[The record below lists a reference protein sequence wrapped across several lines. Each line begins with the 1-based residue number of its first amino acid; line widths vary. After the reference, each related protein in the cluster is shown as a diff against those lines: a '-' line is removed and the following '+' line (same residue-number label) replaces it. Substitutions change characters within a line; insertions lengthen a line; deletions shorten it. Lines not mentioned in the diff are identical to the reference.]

1 MSNMIINILTT
12 IGITYLITESN
23 LLITQRAW
31 IAGKHRLLAE
41 LFYCP
46 ICMSFWVGLIITGD
60 ILQAFAIMGVV
71 SIISIWKK

>member
-1 MSNMIINILTT
+1 MIINILAT
-12 IGITYLITESN
+12 IGITYLVTESN
-23 LLITQRAW
+23 LLTTQRAW

-46 ICMSFWVGLIITGD
+46 ICMSFWVGLVVTGN

-71 SIISIWKK
+71 SIISVWKK

>member
-1 MSNMIINILTT
+1 MIINILAT

-23 LLITQRAW
+23 LLTTQRAW
-31 IAGKHRLLAE
+31 VAGKHRLLAE

-46 ICMSFWVGLIITGD
+46 ICMSFWVGLVITGN

-71 SIISIWKK
+71 SIISIWKN